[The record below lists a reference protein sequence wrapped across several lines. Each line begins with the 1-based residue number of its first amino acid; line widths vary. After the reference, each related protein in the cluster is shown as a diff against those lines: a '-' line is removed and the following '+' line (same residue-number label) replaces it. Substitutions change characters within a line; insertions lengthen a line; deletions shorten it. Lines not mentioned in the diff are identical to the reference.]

1 MRKTLLLLALGFT
14 LAGMAFAQ
22 DEALSA
28 RDSVPAGER
37 LASYLQSYFN
47 TFSSLE
53 ALKPGQEPLRANIF
67 YNPGAQIITVL
78 VVGSLTDPEE
88 AKPILTTA
96 LKVLMQSAKNVKNS
110 YGFTLSEKDLA
121 LLYFSAGS
129 RKSILTLKAGAWTEA
144 VTAVDTPTASPIPSG
159 TSQTPQTP

>member
-1 MRKTLLLLALGFT
+1 MRKILLLLALGFGM
-14 LAGMAFAQ
+14 AGMAFAQ
-22 DEALSA
+22 DDALSA

-53 ALKPGQEPLRANIF
+53 ALKPGQEALKANIF
-67 YNPGAQIITVL
+67 YNPGAQVITVL
-78 VVGSLTDPEE
+78 VVGSLTDPED
-88 AKPILTTA
+88 AKPVLTTA
-96 LKVLMQSAKNVKNS
+96 LKVLMRSAKNVKSS

-129 RKSILTLKAGAWTEA
+129 RKSILTLKAGAWTEPVA
-144 VTAVDTPTASPIPSG
+144 AALGTPSPTAVPSG
-159 TSQTPQTP
+159 TPEAP